1 MKYEYGQALQL
12 RDDIQLKFYVDGI
25 YPAGQLG
32 YKETHYKILFDE
44 ASLIIAESLA
54 SVLFEKK
61 TLEQI
66 TDRVDTPQTKEPEET
81 QVPLNKV
88 PLKKMNKDD
97 LIAMA
102 AQIDSSEDL
111 TKFKK
116 TELIAL
122 IEGNKDA

>member
-1 MKYEYGQALQL
+1 MKYEYGQALKL
-12 RDDIQLKFYVDGI
+12 RDDIKLKFYVDGI
-25 YPAGQLG
+25 YPAGQMG
-32 YKETHYKILFDE
+32 YKEPHYKILFDE

-54 SVLFEKK
+54 GILFEKK
-61 TLEQI
+61 ILEQI
-66 TDRVDTPQTKEPEET
+66 IDRVDTPQNKEPEKT
-81 QVPLNKV
+81 QV

-102 AQIDSSEDL
+102 AQIDSSDDL

>member
-1 MKYEYGQALQL
+1 
-12 RDDIQLKFYVDGI
+12 
-25 YPAGQLG
+25 
-32 YKETHYKILFDE
+32 
-44 ASLIIAESLA
+44 
-54 SVLFEKK
+54 
-61 TLEQI
+61 
-66 TDRVDTPQTKEPEET
+66 
-81 QVPLNKV
+81 
-88 PLKKMNKDD
+88 MNKDD